1 MGITLPR
8 PAPGSLRELRELQRA
23 HTPLRRSAFEH
34 ELKAHPDKA
43 WVSWLLNG
51 IDNGVSTG
59 YNGPHFSYTARN
71 LTSALQHP
79 EVVDDELQKEV
90 ESGRILGPFCQP
102 PLKNLRTS
110 GLGAVPKKNGKW
122 RVILHLSAPEG
133 LSINDFIS
141 KDEFSMHYST
151 LDDAVALLSRFK
163 KGSMMA
169 KVDLKSAFR
178 MVPIQAVDWELLG
191 MYWRGQYYVDTCL
204 PFGLRSAPSLFD
216 NYASALH
223 WILENNYGATL
234 LHYLDDFLLVGP
246 PGQPTCQESM
256 TTMMQ
261 LCERLGVPVATEK
274 CEGPATCITFL
285 GIVLD
290 SSLQQLR
297 LPPEK
302 LQEISSLTRSWLG
315 LHKVTKRELLSLIGK
330 LSFAAKVVPAGRL
343 FLRRLIQL
351 STTARRLHHHI
362 RLNSEARAD
371 IRWWNSF
378 LPSWNGVAMFISPE
392 WSDADSLQLFTDAS
406 GSLGYGA
413 YFNGAWFRGDWQ
425 PHQQLPTRSIQ
436 WQELFAIVA
445 AALTWGHL
453 LEGRRIRFNCD
464 NLPIV
469 QAWSNQSSKHPGIME
484 LLRKLFFIA
493 AQHSFTVALKHLPGR
508 LNCIADALSRN
519 QISRFFSL
527 APQANQQPTPVSHI
541 LEEL

>member
-1 MGITLPR
+1 M
-8 PAPGSLRELRELQRA
+8 
-23 HTPLRRSAFEH
+23 
-34 ELKAHPDKA
+34 
-43 WVSWLLNG
+43 
-51 IDNGVSTG
+51 
-59 YNGPHFSYTARN
+59 
-71 LTSALQHP
+71 
-79 EVVDDELQKEV
+79 
-90 ESGRILGPFCQP
+90 
-102 PLKNLRTS
+102 
-110 GLGAVPKKNGKW
+110 
-122 RVILHLSAPEG
+122 
-133 LSINDFIS
+133 
-141 KDEFSMHYST
+141 
-151 LDDAVALLSRFK
+151 
-163 KGSMMA
+163 
-169 KVDLKSAFR
+169 
-178 MVPIQAVDWELLG
+178 
-191 MYWRGQYYVDTCL
+191 
-204 PFGLRSAPSLFD
+204 
-216 NYASALH
+216 
-223 WILENNYGATL
+223 
-234 LHYLDDFLLVGP
+234 
-246 PGQPTCQESM
+246 
-256 TTMMQ
+256 
-261 LCERLGVPVATEK
+261 ATEK
-274 CEGPATCITFL
+274 CEGPVTCITFL

-315 LHKVTKRELLSLIGK
+315 LHKVTKRELLSLRGK

-371 IRWWNSF
+371 TRWWNSF

-392 WSDADSLQLFTDAS
+392 WSDADSLQLFTDAP
-406 GSLGYGA
+406 GSLGYMA

-436 WQELFAIVA
+436 WQELFATVA
-445 AALTWGHL
+445 AALAWGHL

-469 QAWSNQSSKHPGIME
+469 QAWSNQFSKHPGIME
-484 LLRKLFFIA
+484 LLRKLFLIA

-519 QISRFFSL
+519 QISHFFSL

>member
-1 MGITLPR
+1 M
-8 PAPGSLRELRELQRA
+8 
-23 HTPLRRSAFEH
+23 
-34 ELKAHPDKA
+34 
-43 WVSWLLNG
+43 
-51 IDNGVSTG
+51 
-59 YNGPHFSYTARN
+59 
-71 LTSALQHP
+71 
-79 EVVDDELQKEV
+79 
-90 ESGRILGPFCQP
+90 
-102 PLKNLRTS
+102 
-110 GLGAVPKKNGKW
+110 
-122 RVILHLSAPEG
+122 ILHLSAPEG
-133 LSINDFIS
+133 LSLNDFIS
-141 KDEFSMHYST
+141 KDEFSIHYSM
-151 LDDAVALLSRFK
+151 LDNAVALLSRFK

-191 MYWRGQYYVDTCL
+191 MYWREQYYVDTCL

-302 LQEISSLTRSWLG
+302 LQEISFLTRSWLG

-413 YFNGAWFRGDWQ
+413 YFNRAWF
-425 PHQQLPTRSIQ
+425 
-436 WQELFAIVA
+436 
-445 AALTWGHL
+445 
-453 LEGRRIRFNCD
+453 
-464 NLPIV
+464 
-469 QAWSNQSSKHPGIME
+469 
-484 LLRKLFFIA
+484 
-493 AQHSFTVALKHLPGR
+493 
-508 LNCIADALSRN
+508 
-519 QISRFFSL
+519 
-527 APQANQQPTPVSHI
+527 
-541 LEEL
+541 